1 MITVDNIFLIIVL
14 ISLFVGLFRGFVKE
28 IISIFSLLAAVWVS
42 INFGSSVGSYFD
54 AWVVNPSG
62 QLWTGMIMSFLVI
75 IILGMIVARV
85 LSRIFRLSF
94 STKIDRILGAVFGL
108 FRGCILTA
116 ILVLGGQLTNAAEMD
131 WWKDS
136 NYIPYSQIIADKLIE
151 YIPSNIDFLE
161 DS

>member
-1 MITVDNIFLIIVL
+1 MTVDSAFLVIVL
-14 ISLFVGLFRGFVKE
+14 ISIFVGLFRGFIKE
-28 IISIFSLLAAVWVS
+28 IFSIFSLLAAVWVS
-42 INFGSSVGSYFD
+42 INFGSSAGSYFD
-54 AWVVNPSG
+54 AWFVNPSG
-62 QLWTGMIMSFLVI
+62 QLWAGMIMSFLVI

-85 LSRIFRLSF
+85 LSRIFRLSL
-94 STKIDRILGAVFGL
+94 STKIDRVLGAAFGL

-116 ILVLGGQLTNAAEMD
+116 VLVIGGQLTSAVEMD

-151 YIPSNIDFLE
+151 YIPRNIDFIE